1 MDTSEATL
9 RKESSVSE
17 LMDTAQLQGAMNRE
31 SCNSEDQDSSQPAL
45 RRGSSVSEF
54 MDTAQLQATTHR
66 ESSQLQATAT
76 HKTSSEE
83 STAL

>member
-1 MDTSEATL
+1 MDTSEATV

-31 SCNSEDQDSSQPAL
+31 SCDSEDQDSSQTTL
-45 RRGSSVSEF
+45 RRESSVSKL
-54 MDTAQLQATTHR
+54 MDTA
-66 ESSQLQATAT
+66 QLQATAT